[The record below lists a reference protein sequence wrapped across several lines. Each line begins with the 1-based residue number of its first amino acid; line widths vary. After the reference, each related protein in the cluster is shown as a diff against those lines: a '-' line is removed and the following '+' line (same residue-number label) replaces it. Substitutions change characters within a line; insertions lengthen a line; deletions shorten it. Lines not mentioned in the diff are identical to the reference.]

1 MFLNRSARGHSGLK
15 IKEIFGQ
22 KQFSI
27 QSKVGLSLFFFVQS
41 FVSFPTVSIFFGGFF
56 SRHVGFDNFSKK
68 RSFLF
73 LVCFVSWLRIFLFLF
88 LGSKSL
94 ERTPSSLF
102 PLLWLGIVRTFNRV
116 IHHFSAARKKNSA
129 AHRFRRRR
137 RRCCR
142 HRRRH
147 RGRKPFSAETATGTF
162 PELSR
167 LKNRKR
173 KRLH

>member
-1 MFLNRSARGHSGLK
+1 MDINSFRFEARLGCPFFCSIRVPSFHSRLFL
-15 IKEIFGQ
+15 F
-22 KQFSI
+22 
-27 QSKVGLSLFFFVQS
+27 LSVA
-41 FVSFPTVSIFFGGFF
+41 FF
-56 SRHVGFDNFSKK
+56 SRHVGFHNFSKK
-68 RSFLF
+68 EVFFSW
-73 LVCFVSWLRIFLFLF
+73 FVSFH
-88 LGSKSL
+88 GSG
-94 ERTPSSLF
+94 F
-102 PLLWLGIVRTFNRV
+102 FFCFC
-116 IHHFSAARKKNSA
+116 FSAAKVSNGRLLLYFLCSDLVLFAHLIESSIIFRRPGKKNSA

-147 RGRKPFSAETATGTF
+147 RERKPFSAETATGTF

>member
-1 MFLNRSARGHSGLK
+1 MLLNRSTRGHSGLK

-27 QSKVGLSLFFFVQS
+27 RLVVVVFFVQS

-56 SRHVGFDNFSKK
+56 FRGMLVSTIFQKK
-68 RSFLF
+68 KFSFLGLF
-73 LVCFVSWLRIFLFLF
+73 RFMAPDFFCFC
-88 LGSKSL
+88 
-94 ERTPSSLF
+94 
-102 PLLWLGIVRTFNRV
+102 
-116 IHHFSAARKKNSA
+116 FSAAKVSNGRLLLYFLCSDLVLFAHLIESSIIFRRPGKKNSA

-137 RRCCR
+137 RRCR

-162 PELSR
+162 PELSC
-167 LKNRKR
+167 
-173 KRLH
+173 

>member
-1 MFLNRSARGHSGLK
+1 MDKNSFRFEAR
-15 IKEIFGQ
+15 FGCRC
-22 KQFSI
+22 
-27 QSKVGLSLFFFVQS
+27 FFVQS
-41 FVSFPTVSIFFGGFF
+41 FVSFSTLFIFFGGFF
-56 SRHVGFDNFSKK
+56 FEACWFRQFFKK
-68 RSFLF
+68 KKFSFLGLF
-73 LVCFVSWLRIFLFLF
+73 RFMAPDFFLFLF

-94 ERTPSSLF
+94 GRAPSSLF

-137 RRCCR
+137 RRCR
-142 HRRRH
+142 HRRHH

-167 LKNRKR
+167 LKNRKMKR
-173 KRLH
+173 KGINI